1 MITIQ
6 LNGKTREISVEE
18 WLDGN
23 LQDILADDIGFDSD
37 ALSDF
42 NSISED
48 LPREIIDKL
57 EKEV

>member
-42 NSISED
+42 NSKIEE
-48 LPREIIDKL
+48 LPREVIDKL

>member
-6 LNGKTREISVEE
+6 LNGKTREITVEE
-18 WLDGN
+18 WLDRD

-42 NSISED
+42 DSNVED
-48 LPREIIDKL
+48 LPREISNKL
-57 EKEV
+57 EKDI

>member
-23 LQDILADDIGFDSD
+23 VQDIVADDIGFDSD

-42 NSISED
+42 GSIEE
-48 LPREIIDKL
+48 LPREVVDEL
-57 EKEV
+57 RKEF